1 VAVIVTASRQCLLI
15 DGELASSFWPTP
27 LLGKPEK
34 CKAMTTQSFPTT
46 SAETEPKASWLPM
59 VVISMGQVLMS
70 LNIGALPVSIGN
82 IVNEFDTSPTTVGSA
97 IVAYS
102 LGVAGFVMLGAKLG
116 QKFGSLNVFRV
127 ATALF
132 LAAMVLMTFSPSTA
146 VMLAAQLIA
155 GLAAAAIVPTL
166 VVLIAHNYKGKQ
178 QELALGVLGAVHAI
192 TIVTAFFLAGTLGTW
207 IGWRY
212 PFGIIIPFA
221 ALVLLLSTRLKPV
234 EKLPNMTIDW
244 VGVVLAAAAIIL
256 ISLGFNNINSWGLL
270 LAKAAAP
277 FALIGVSPVPIMIL
291 LGVVG
296 IQLFLSWA
304 QQRQSAQKTPLLALE
319 VIESSQEQ
327 AAVYSMMAIVVLGN
341 ALIFLTPL
349 YIQIV
354 QGRNSFQ
361 TSVAMIPYQ
370 LAVFAA
376 AILIVRLYDRLA
388 PRQIARYAFM
398 LVSVGMVVLAIVM
411 NNQWNNILVILGLV
425 LVGMGEG
432 SLVTLL
438 FNVLVTSSP
447 KEFAADVGALRGTVN
462 NLAAGVGTA
471 LAGAL
476 VVGILSVNIQ
486 QSLVDNPTIPPA
498 LIQQVNL
505 DNVTFVSNDRLK
517 SVMAGTTATTEQVDE
532 AVRINAEARLRALK
546 LSFLFLAA
554 LSLLM
559 IVPSRRLPRYVPGEV
574 PSVEPQGG
582 AKQG

>member
-1 VAVIVTASRQCLLI
+1 
-15 DGELASSFWPTP
+15 
-27 LLGKPEK
+27 
-34 CKAMTTQSFPTT
+34 
-46 SAETEPKASWLPM
+46 M
-59 VVISMGQVLMS
+59 VVIGMGQVQMS
-70 LNIGALPVSIGN
+70 LNINALPVSIGN

-116 QKFGSLNVFRV
+116 QKFGSLKVFRV
-127 ATALF
+127 ATAIF
-132 LAAMVLMTFSPSTA
+132 LVAMVVMTFSPNA
-146 VMLAAQLIA
+146 VVMIAAQLFA
-155 GLAAAAIVPTL
+155 GLAAAIIVPTL
-166 VVLIAHNYKGKQ
+166 VVLIANNYKGKQ
-178 QELALGVLGAVHAI
+178 QEMALGILGAVQAI
-192 TIVTAFFLAGTLGTW
+192 TTVTAFFLAGALGTW

-212 PFGIIIPFA
+212 AFGIIIPFT

-234 EKLPNMTIDW
+234 EKLPNVTIDW
-244 VGVVLAAAAIIL
+244 VGVVLAAATIIL
-256 ISLGFNNINSWGLL
+256 ISLGFNNINSWGLVF
-270 LAKAAAP
+270 AKTAAP
-277 FALIGVSPVPIMIL
+277 FTLLGVSPAPIMIL
-291 LGVVG
+291 FGLVG
-296 IQLFLSWA
+296 IQLFLTWA
-304 QQRQSAQKTPLLALE
+304 QQRQAAEKTPILSLE
-319 VIESSQEQ
+319 VLDSPQEQ

-341 ALIFLTPL
+341 ALTFLTPL
-349 YIQIV
+349 YIQMV
-354 QGRNSFQ
+354 QGRTSFQ

-376 AILIVRLYDRLA
+376 ALLIVRLYDRLA
-388 PRQIARYAFM
+388 PRQIARYAFI
-398 LVSVGMVVLAIVM
+398 LVSVGMVILAIVM
-411 NNQWNNILVILGLV
+411 NNQWSNLLVIFGLILVGLGQ
-425 LVGMGEG
+425 G

-447 KEFAADVGALRGTVN
+447 KIFAADVGALRGTVN

-486 QSLVDNPTIPPA
+486 QSLVDHPTIPPA

-532 AVRINAEARLRALK
+532 AVRINANARLRALK
-546 LSFLFLAA
+546 LSFLFLSA

-574 PSVEPQGG
+574 RSGVGPSEAEQS
-582 AKQG
+582 